1 MFTTYSLNTAD
12 ARGVGSSPRIT
23 TSGAYIGSFLLAEV
37 KETTSGAVM
46 LNLHFTDEQK
56 RTALISMCIF
66 DRQGQPTFQKPI
78 LDALMT
84 VMKVREIHVTPK
96 EIETRDGGRRTCQ
109 ALQELMGKPIGLVLQ
124 NRPEEWEKNG
134 EIRVDD
140 RLHIRTPFE
149 VGTNLNAKEIL
160 DRKTEAA
167 AVPAILANLRD
178 APVKKLKNANTG
190 FENANRAL
198 AEAAAA
204 DDGADFPF

>member
-1 MFTTYSLNTAD
+1 MFTTYSLNTSD

-37 KETTSGAVM
+37 KETDSGAVM

-56 RTALISMCIF
+56 RTAQISMCIF
-66 DRQGQPTFQKPI
+66 DKQGQPTFQKPI

-96 EIETRDGGRRTCQ
+96 EIETRDGGRRTCK
-109 ALQELMGKPIGLVLQ
+109 AVQELMGKPIGLVLQ

-134 EIRVDD
+134 EVRVSD

-178 APVKKLKNANTG
+178 APIKKLKDSNTG
-190 FENANRAL
+190 FENANRAF
-198 AEAAAA
+198 AEAATTA
-204 DDGADFPF
+204 DSDDFPF